1 MAPTPF
7 GYASGVTT
15 TTDAELTGRPARR
28 RSPWLRRLVVFVL
41 VLVVLLVVLDRG
53 GDYVAERLTAEHL
66 QSAEHLGSRPD
77 VSIDGVPFLTQFAQR
92 DFDHITVDA
101 DDLPVAAGAVQIS
114 HLHVDLNQLTVSRDF
129 ASFHVDS
136 TTGRATIDYADLS
149 RRLGIDVRYAGNNRI
164 KASKSFDLPV
174 VGRISPS
181 ITVRPTLVNG
191 ALTFGASSINGA
203 GDNLGVVSAALNKIF
218 DVRIPFDQVPF
229 QLRIRS
235 LTVDAQGLQ
244 ARFVGADLSISRSG

>member
-1 MAPTPF
+1 MTTWTDDGHTVRAP
-7 GYASGVTT
+7 
-15 TTDAELTGRPARR
+15 RR
-28 RSPWLRRLVVFVL
+28 RSRWPRRLVVLVIVL
-41 VLVVLLVVLDRG
+41 AVLLVVLDRG

-92 DFDHITVDA
+92 DFDHITVDV
-101 DDLPVAAGAVQIS
+101 DDLPVAAGAVRIS
-114 HLHVDLNQLTVSRDF
+114 HLHVDLDQLTVSRDF
-129 ASFHVDS
+129 ASFHVDT

-164 KASKSFDLPV
+164 RASKSLELPG
-174 VGRISPS
+174 VGTIAPT
-181 ITVRPTLVNG
+181 ITVRPALVNG

-203 GDNLGVVSAALNKIF
+203 GDNLGVGSAALNKIF
-218 DVRIPFDQVPF
+218 DVRIPLDRVPF

-235 LTVDAQGLQ
+235 LTVGPQGLQ
-244 ARFVGADLSISRSG
+244 ARFVGADLTITKAR